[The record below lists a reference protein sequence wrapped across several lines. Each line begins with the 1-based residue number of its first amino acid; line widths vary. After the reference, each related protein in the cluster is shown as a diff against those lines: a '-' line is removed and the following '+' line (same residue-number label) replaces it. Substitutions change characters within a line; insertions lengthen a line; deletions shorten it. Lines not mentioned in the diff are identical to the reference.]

1 MKNNIQSN
9 KRRAAFTLIEI
20 MAVVVIMG
28 LLMGIVGTV
37 VVGQIDQA
45 RTQTA
50 RAQIKQIESALTFYQ
65 MDNGRF
71 PDNEQGLQ
79 ALVEQPSSGAEAR
92 NWRPGGYLQGGA
104 VPTDPWG
111 EPYQYEYPGSQ
122 NAHSFDLWTL
132 GSDGAPG
139 GEGANQDVG
148 NWLDAAD
155 G

>member
-37 VVGQIDQA
+37 VVGQ
-45 RTQTA
+45 
-50 RAQIKQIESALTFYQ
+50 FYQ